1 MGMSDTGEERVRAA
15 DGRRLRFEQTVYDEH
30 GEKLGTI
37 RGFDD
42 DGFYV
47 TAEEGVVPLETEH
60 ARGATPGAGEM
71 DLMWRCWECG
81 ELGRIADIPEEC
93 PSCGAPK
100 EDIYYWTED

>member
-1 MGMSDTGEERVRAA
+1 MGVSNMDGEHVRAS
-15 DGRRLRFEQTVYDEH
+15 DGRRLDFEQTVYDER
-30 GEKLGTI
+30 GEELGTI

-47 TAEEGVVPLETEH
+47 TVEEGIASLEAEH
-60 ARGATPGAGEM
+60 ARGGSGMGEM
-71 DLMWRCWECG
+71 DLLWRCWSCG
-81 ELGRIADIPEEC
+81 ELGKIAEIPEAC

>member
-1 MGMSDTGEERVRAA
+1 MGVGDMAGENRGLSDE
-15 DGRRLRFEQTVYDEH
+15 RRLRFEQTVYDER
-30 GEKLGTI
+30 GEELGTI

-47 TAEEGVVPLETEH
+47 TAEEGAVPLETEH
-60 ARGATPGAGEM
+60 TRSASVGEM
-71 DLMWRCWECG
+71 DLMWRCWACG
-81 ELGRIADIPEEC
+81 ELGKIAEIPEGC